1 MYSEGQVTFSVTKE
15 TAHFPRPVPVAPQQA
30 HASPVSAPSRA
41 HSAVGACK
49 KPLNAVTI
57 GEKATLKLLRYF
69 YSCWASETVSHNWL
83 VSEAQRKRKA
93 GPGSSALTPFLAVS
107 HSCWGFRDDG

>member
-30 HASPVSAPSRA
+30 RASPVSAPSGA
-41 HSAVGACK
+41 HSAAGVCK

-57 GEKATLKLLRYF
+57 GGKGDVKIAQIFLQLLG
-69 YSCWASETVSHNWL
+69 L
-83 VSEAQRKRKA
+83 
-93 GPGSSALTPFLAVS
+93 
-107 HSCWGFRDDG
+107 